1 MSSPTSPTPDVINA
15 FIYGTTCKALI
26 HTLGRETP
34 CMTWELLDM
43 AT

>member
-15 FIYGTTCKALI
+15 FIYGTTCKALV

-34 CMTWELLDM
+34 HTTRELLDV